1 MKKIEA
7 NDVLIRIKE
16 LTHTYYEGEVSQ
28 RVGLRAITGDI
39 YRGEF
44 LAIVGANG
52 SGKSTLARH
61 LNALLLPGSGSVTVG
76 GLDTSVEENLWDIR
90 RRVGMVFQN
99 PDNQLVAALV
109 EEDVAFGP
117 ENLGLDSAEVRR
129 RVDQVLLWMD
139 LEALRHRAP
148 HLLSGGQKQRMA
160 VAGVLVMQPD
170 CLVLDEPTAMLDPA
184 GRKDL
189 MVTIQRLCREE
200 GVTVVLITHFMEEAV
215 PADRIW
221 ILHEGTIALAGTP
234 REIFQQGSKLAA
246 FNLELPGPAEL
257 AERLRR
263 SGILLPAGIL
273 TVEELVQS
281 LCP

>member
-1 MKKIEA
+1 M
-7 NDVLIRIKE
+7 LFR
-16 LTHTYYEGEVSQ
+16 S
-28 RVGLRAITGDI
+28 
-39 YRGEF
+39 
-44 LAIVGANG
+44 
-52 SGKSTLARH
+52 
-61 LNALLLPGSGSVTVG
+61 
-76 GLDTSVEENLWDIR
+76 
-90 RRVGMVFQN
+90 
-99 PDNQLVAALV
+99 
-109 EEDVAFGP
+109 
-117 ENLGLDSAEVRR
+117 
-129 RVDQVLLWMD
+129 
-139 LEALRHRAP
+139 
-148 HLLSGGQKQRMA
+148 
-160 VAGVLVMQPD
+160 GVLVMQPD